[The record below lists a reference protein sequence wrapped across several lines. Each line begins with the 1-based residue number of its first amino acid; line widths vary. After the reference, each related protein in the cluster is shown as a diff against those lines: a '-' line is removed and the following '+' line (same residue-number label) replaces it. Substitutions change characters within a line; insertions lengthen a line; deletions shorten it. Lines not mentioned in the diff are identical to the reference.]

1 MNKQSLK
8 TAQNCIDDVIAAIV
22 RAELSQRYPHASTLE
37 TWHSALDTARLELI
51 EFEYSLRPVYVTD
64 VAGVWCNGE

>member
-1 MNKQSLK
+1 MNRQSLK
-8 TAQNCIDDVIAAIV
+8 IAQTCVDDVIAAIV
-22 RAELSQRYPHASTLE
+22 RAELTQRYPHASTLE

-51 EFEYSLRPVYVTD
+51 EFELSTHSTYVTD